1 MHILALTAANPKNRH
16 FKPQHEPGDGGPG
29 GAGSAVAGSRGQTL
43 GLHST
48 GNMLTVATAS
58 RTDRQGEM
66 AGIRTSKDPSHMD
79 LPLKGSPVPL
89 SCVEHVGKRITSV

>member
-1 MHILALTAANPKNRH
+1 MHILALTAANPKKQTLQAPARA
-16 FKPQHEPGDGGPG
+16 GDGGPD

-58 RTDRQGEM
+58 RTDRPRG
-66 AGIRTSKDPSHMD
+66 
-79 LPLKGSPVPL
+79 LPLLRHQVWTRLLEERLLPQ
-89 SCVEHVGKRITSV
+89 E

>member
-16 FKPQHEPGDGGPG
+16 FKPQHEPGDSGPG

-58 RTDRQGEM
+58 RTDRPRRASIAQASRSG
-66 AGIRTSKDPSHMD
+66 P
-79 LPLKGSPVPL
+79 GSRKSDCFRRVRRAHLGHVVEL
-89 SCVEHVGKRITSV
+89 S